1 MKKTKRG
8 SARFTLFFLLITCL
22 VLSACGTD
30 NASADDE
37 ATGTNSGSN
46 DSEGMT
52 YNLSVSHH
60 LPSHHPIQVEVLEP
74 FLKELEEKTNGRIT
88 GDIYAANSLGDPS
101 SHYEMAATGVADI
114 SLTVHGFTPGVF
126 PLVQVVEFPFFAKTA
141 EQGSE
146 IIWRLYEEF
155 PALQEEHADT
165 TPLWLFTAQP
175 AQLLSAKKPIRTLED
190 MKGLRVRTPSPLANK
205 IIEALGATPVS
216 MPMGE
221 VYEALSRGIIDAAMA
236 PIDTVHDYNFHEVI
250 NYVTMGYF
258 SMTPFFCVMNTDLYE
273 SLSEQDRELIN
284 SMTGLNM
291 AKHAGATFDRAA
303 DRGKQTALDQGV
315 ELIELDDQELDRW
328 KKALEPVVDAWI
340 QEMEQKGLPGEAIY
354 QRALEIGQEL
364 QK

>member
-1 MKKTKRG
+1 MKRK
-8 SARFTLFFLLITCL
+8 SVRFTVFLMLITSI
-22 VLSACGTD
+22 VLAACGSDQT
-30 NASADDE
+30 S
-37 ATGTNSGSN
+37 TGGDKQNQAN
-46 DSEGMT
+46 QDQNEREGMT

-60 LPSHHPIQVEVLEP
+60 LPSNHPIQVEVLEP

-126 PLVQVVEFPFFAKTA
+126 PLVQVVEFPFFVETA

-146 IIWRLYEEF
+146 ILWRLYEEF

-175 AQLLSAKKPIRTLED
+175 AQLLSANKPIRTLED

-205 IIEALGATPVS
+205 IVEALGATPVS
-216 MPMGE
+216 MPMGD
-221 VYEALSRGIIDAAMA
+221 VYEALARGTIDAAMA
-236 PIDTVHDYNFHEVI
+236 PIDTVHDYKFHEVV

-273 SLSEQDRELIN
+273 SLSDQDRELID
-284 SMTGLNM
+284 SMIGLKM
-291 AKHAGATFDRAA
+291 AKHAGATFDKAA
-303 DRGKQTALDQGV
+303 VRGKQTALDRGV
-315 ELIELDDQELDRW
+315 ELIELGDEELKKW
-328 KKALEPVVDAWI
+328 KEALEPVVDAWI

-354 QRALEIGQEL
+354 KRAVEISEEL
-364 QK
+364 SS